1 MKEKLRLH
9 IAVCD
14 DEPEILRQL
23 EEEARR
29 ILEDTY
35 ELSVCASST
44 AEGILSGGAVY
55 QLALLDVQLKQ
66 SDGVELARKLLLD
79 NPDCRIIFVS
89 GHTSVVSTVYEVPHY
104 CMVLKDQIPEQL
116 PKFLH
121 RAADEAA
128 QEAGQILQI
137 RVHKKTVDLKLSD
150 IVCLER
156 RGHLTTIS
164 LKSGEQLVIYEK
176 LGELTDRIASPYFC
190 RCHIS
195 YVVNLLQ
202 IAETDGRYLKMKT
215 GQQIPV
221 SHRYEEATWQ
231 AYSRYLKRAF

>member
-1 MKEKLRLH
+1 MNEKLRLH
-9 IAVCD
+9 IAICD
-14 DEPEILRQL
+14 DEPEILNRL
-23 EEEARR
+23 EEEVRR
-29 ILEDTY
+29 ILEDAY
-35 ELSVCASST
+35 ELSVCASPA
-44 AEGILSGGAVY
+44 AEGILNSGQVF

-104 CMVLKDQIPEQL
+104 CMVLKDQLPEQL

-128 QEAGQILQI
+128 QEAGRYLQI

-150 IVCLER
+150 IVSLER
-156 RGHLTTIS
+156 RGHLTTIT
-164 LKSGEQLVIYEK
+164 LQSGERFELYEK
-176 LGELTDRIASPYFC
+176 LKDLTDRIASPYFC
-190 RCHIS
+190 RCHVS

-202 IAETDGRYLKMKT
+202 IAETDGHYLKMKT

-221 SHRYEEATWQ
+221 SHSYEEATWK